1 MNRWHDFA
9 AAGELAE
16 GGCLRKDLD
25 GITIAVFRV
34 DGALHAIE
42 DACTHDGGRLT
53 GGTRDGCRIV
63 CPRHGAAFDLRTGAV
78 LAPPAYG
85 PLTTFAARTV
95 DDRIEIAIPDD
106 F

>member
-1 MNRWHDFA
+1 MTPASWPRT
-9 AAGELAE
+9 GS
-16 GGCLRKDLD
+16 
-25 GITIAVFRV
+25 RV
-34 DGALHAIE
+34 RNHWP
-42 DACTHDGGRLT
+42 CTHDGGRLT

-63 CPRHGAAFDLRTGAV
+63 CPRHGAAFDLRTGAG

>member
-1 MNRWHDFA
+1 MSDWHDFA
-9 AAGELAE
+9 AAGELPE
-16 GGCLRKDLD
+16 GGYLRRDVD

-34 DGALHAIE
+34 NGALHAIE
-42 DACTHDGGRLT
+42 DVCTHDGGRLT
-53 GGTRDGCRIV
+53 GGPREGCRLV

-85 PLTTFAARTV
+85 PLTTFAVREAN
-95 DDRIEIAIPDD
+95 DRIEVAIPED